1 MLVQEILN
9 TEIAPLKTTDTVALA
24 LTKLDLLHTTK
35 FPVVDE
41 GKLIGMISLDT
52 LIEISDEEVLI
63 EQVPLDENIF
73 LPADQHLFE
82 ATRKMLSHELFI
94 LPVIDSDKNFIG
106 VIKKRALLEALSD
119 LFNLESFGSVITIEM
134 SPFDFTLSEIIRI
147 IEIEDAKILGV
158 AVQKPNEHSDFYR
171 ISIKLSTEDSSTV
184 SSALN
189 RYGYVVTSQV
199 SSATIEKDFSDRADE
214 LIRYLDI

>member
-9 TEIAPLKTTDTVALA
+9 TEIAPLKATDTVALA

-35 FPVVDE
+35 FPVVED
-41 GKLIGMISLDT
+41 GKLIGMIALET
-52 LIEISDEEVLI
+52 LIEVNNEEILI
-63 EQVPLDENIF
+63 QEVPLDESIF
-73 LPADQHLFE
+73 LPNDQHLFE

-94 LPVIDSDKNFIG
+94 LPVVDGDKNFLG
-106 VIKKRALLEALSD
+106 VIKKREVLEALSN
-119 LFNLESFGSVITIEM
+119 LFNLESFGSVLTIEM
-134 SPFDFTLSEIIRI
+134 MPYDFTLSELIRI

-158 AVQKPNEHSDFYR
+158 AVQKPNENNDFYR
-171 ISIKLSTEDSSTV
+171 ISIKLNIEDSSTV

-199 SSATIEKDFSDRADE
+199 SSGAMEKDFSDRADE

>member
-35 FPVVDE
+35 FPVVDD
-41 GKLIGMISLDT
+41 GKLVGMISLDT
-52 LIEISDEEVLI
+52 LIEVTNEKALVQE
-63 EQVPLDENIF
+63 VPLDESIF
-73 LPADQHLFE
+73 LPNDQHLFE

-94 LPVIDSDKNFIG
+94 LPVIDAEKNFLG
-106 VIKKRALLEALSD
+106 VIKKREVLEALSD
-119 LFNLESFGSVITIEM
+119 LFNLESFGSVLTIEM
-134 SPFDFTLSEIIRI
+134 TPYDFTLSELIRI
-147 IEIEDAKILGV
+147 IETEDAKILGV
-158 AVQKPNEHSDFYR
+158 AVQKPNENNDFYR
-171 ISIKLSTEDSSTV
+171 ISVKLSIEDSSTV

-199 SSATIEKDFSDRADE
+199 SSATMEKDFSDRADE